1 MKPTR
6 DEQAFAEMLEGLR
19 RDAPRDLAR
28 LARLASAME
37 HVRPMPGP
45 APDFRAALRNR
56 IVAEAAVSRS
66 WLDRFVEAW
75 EARNI
80 AMRRNFKMVFATAVA
95 AIVLLAG
102 GSVFAVAA
110 KSVPGDWD
118 YFAKRLHE
126 DARLFV
132 TRANVPRAYLEMDF
146 ARERLDEMKILVA
159 RDKQSADPYFVDLN
173 DMDARTL
180 DAARLLVTAFRQT
193 HQAGPLHRLASFAA
207 AQRNGIEVLIDHMPP
222 AVRPPARDSIDIL
235 QRVSDRVVGIMG
247 GCLCPANALLPQVS
261 PESGPAASGAGPTQ
275 APVCDCARIR
285 GGNDNNGSTA
295 SGPVDNGDGGKQKP
309 KQPPTQPS
317 EGPIDSTID
326 QVTGTVNQTT
336 QTLTNTVNQV
346 IDDALQSTPLAP
358 VVGPTPVPTITPI
371 SVPKLGH

>member
-19 RDAPRDLAR
+19 QDAPRDLAR
-28 LARLASAME
+28 LAKLAAAME
-37 HVRPMPGP
+37 HVRPAPGP
-45 APDFRAALRNR
+45 SPDFRAALRNR

-126 DARLFV
+126 DARLLV

-146 ARERLDEMKILVA
+146 ARERLDEMKVLID
-159 RDKQSADPYFVDLN
+159 RGKQNASPYFTDLN

-193 HQAGPLHRLASFAA
+193 HQSAPLNKLASFAA
-207 AQRNGIEVLIDHMPP
+207 AQRNGLEVLIDHMPP

-247 GCLCPANALLPQVS
+247 GCPCPANALLPQVTS
-261 PESGPAASGAGPTQ
+261 ESGPPGSNAAPTQ
-275 APVCDCARIR
+275 APVCDCTRIR
-285 GGNDNNGSTA
+285 GDGGSDNNA
-295 SGPVDNGDGGKQKP
+295 QGPVDNGDDGHGNPKP
-309 KQPPTQPS
+309 PPTTPPT

-326 QVTGTVNQTT
+326 QVTGTVNDTT
-336 QTLTNTVNQV
+336 KTLTDTVNQV
-346 IDDALQSTPLAP
+346 IDDALHNTPLAP
-358 VVGPTPVPTITPI
+358 VVGPTPVPTVSIN
-371 SVPKLGH
+371 VPNLGH

>member
-19 RDAPRDLAR
+19 QDAPRDLAR
-28 LARLASAME
+28 LAKLASAME

-66 WLDRFVEAW
+66 WLDRFAEAW
-75 EARNI
+75 EVRNA

-126 DARLFV
+126 DARLLV

-146 ARERLDEMKILVA
+146 ARERLDEMKILII
-159 RDKQSADPYFVDLN
+159 RGKQNADPYFVDLN

-193 HQAGPLHRLASFAA
+193 HQSAPLHKLASFAA
-207 AQRNGIEVLIDHMPP
+207 AQRNGLEVLIDRMPP

-247 GCLCPANALLPQVS
+247 GCLCPANALLPQVT
-261 PESGPAASGAGPTQ
+261 PESGPPGSGAGPTQ
-275 APVCDCARIR
+275 APVCDCSRIR
-285 GGNDNNGSTA
+285 GGSDS
-295 SGPVDNGDGGKQKP
+295 SGPVA
-309 KQPPTQPS
+309 QPPTKKP
-317 EGPIDSTID
+317 ETCETNCTPTPPPPPKGPIDS
-326 QVTGTVNQTT
+326 VTDTVNQTT
-336 QTLTNTVNQV
+336 QELTDTVNQV
-346 IDDALQSTPLAP
+346 IDDALKNTPLGP
-358 VVGPTPVPTITPI
+358 VVGPTPVPSVTI
-371 SVPKLGH
+371 SVPPIGL